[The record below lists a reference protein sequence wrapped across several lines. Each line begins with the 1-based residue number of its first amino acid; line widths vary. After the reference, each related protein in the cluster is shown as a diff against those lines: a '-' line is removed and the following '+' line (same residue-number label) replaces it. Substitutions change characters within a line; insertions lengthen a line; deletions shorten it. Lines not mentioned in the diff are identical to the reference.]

1 MAVNQL
7 KVGAL
12 LSYVVLILNNI
23 VGLAYTPFMLRM
35 MGQSEYGLYSLVAS
49 VIAYLTILDF
59 GFGNAIIRYTSKFR
73 AEGKL
78 DEQFSMFGMFIIL
91 YSIIGIIAFI
101 AGLYLYYNVDSM
113 FGKTMTIEELG
124 KAKIMMLLMVFNIA
138 FTFPLSIF
146 GAIITAYEDFIF
158 QRIIQIV
165 RIILN
170 TSVMI
175 LLLKIGYKAIAIV
188 IVTTAFNLMTLLVN
202 YLYCRYK
209 IKIKIYFHKV
219 DWSFLKE
226 VALYSFYIFLSMIMD
241 RIYWGTGQFILGMY
255 VGTTAIAVF
264 SIAISLQNM
273 YMSFSA
279 SIANVFLPKI
289 TKMITEGQSEKTISD
304 LFIKTGRI
312 QFIIISF
319 VLVGFIIFG
328 QQFVVLWAGKNYI
341 ESYIIA
347 LLFFIPLTVP
357 LVQTVGITILQA
369 RNQMKFRSLLY
380 IWIAFCSLGLQFLLA
395 KKYGGIGVGIGIS
408 FGLLLGQIIIMN
420 IYYYKKQKIDIPHFW
435 KEIGKMSIVPLILG
449 TSVYYLSTF
458 FIINTIMDLFLGILL
473 FSIAYIPLFW
483 MFSMN
488 KFEKDLFGT
497 PVKKLFLRIQN
508 L

>member
-73 AEGKL
+73 AQGKL
-78 DEQFSMFGMFIIL
+78 DEQFSMFGMFIML
-91 YSIIGIIAFI
+91 YSIIGVISFI
-101 AGLYLYYNVDSM
+101 AGLCLYYNVDSM
-113 FGKTMTIEELG
+113 FGKTMTVVELG
-124 KAKIMMLLMVFNIA
+124 KAKVMMLLMVFNIA

-170 TSVMI
+170 TAVMI
-175 LLLKIGYKAIAIV
+175 LLLNIGYKAIAIV
-188 IVTTAFNLMTLLVN
+188 IVTTVFNLMTLLVN
-202 YLYCRYK
+202 YFYCRYK

-219 DWSFLKE
+219 DWSFLRE

-255 VGTTAIAVF
+255 VGTAAIAIF

-319 VLVGFIIFG
+319 VLAGFIIFG
-328 QQFVVLWAGKNYI
+328 QQFVVLWAGKSYSDAYI
-341 ESYIIA
+341 MA
-347 LLFFIPLTVP
+347 LFFFIPLTVP
-357 LVQTVGITILQA
+357 LIQTVGITILQA

-380 IWIAFCSLGLQFLLA
+380 IWIALCSLAVQFLLA
-395 KKYGGIGVGIGIS
+395 KKYGGIGVAIGIAS
-408 FGLLLGQIIIMN
+408 GLFLGQILIMN
-420 IYYYKKQKIDIPHFW
+420 IYYYKKQKIDIPFFW
-435 KEIGKMSIVPLILG
+435 KEIAKMSVVPFILG
-449 TSVYYLSTF
+449 GIVYYLSTF
-458 FIINTIMDLFLGILL
+458 FIIKSITDLFVGIVL
-473 FSIAYIPLFW
+473 FTAVYIPFFW
-483 MFSMN
+483 IFSMN
-488 KFEKDLFGT
+488 KFEKDLFGA
-497 PVKKLFLRIQN
+497 PVKKLFVRK
-508 L
+508 

>member
-23 VGLAYTPFMLRM
+23 VSLAYTPFMLRM

-59 GFGNAIIRYTSKFR
+59 GFGNAIIRYTSQFR
-73 AEGKL
+73 AQGKL

-91 YSIIGIIAFI
+91 YSIIGIIALI
-101 AGLYLYYNVDSM
+101 AGLCLYYNVDAM
-113 FGKTMTIEELG
+113 FSKTMTIEELN
-124 KAKIMMLLMVFNIA
+124 KAKIMMLLMVFNIV

-146 GAIITAYEDFIF
+146 GAIITAYENFIF

-170 TSVMI
+170 TAVMI
-175 LLLKIGYKAIAIV
+175 LLLTIGYKAIALV
-188 IVTTAFNLMTLLVN
+188 VVATVFNLMTLLIN
-202 YLYCRYK
+202 YLYCKYK
-209 IKIKIYFHKV
+209 IKIKIHYKKV

-241 RIYWGTGQFILGMY
+241 RIYWGTGQFILGVY
-255 VGTTAIAVF
+255 VGTAAIAIF
-264 SIAISLQNM
+264 AIAISLQNM
-273 YMSFSA
+273 YMSLSA

-304 LFIKTGRI
+304 LFIKTGRV

-328 QQFVVLWAGKNYI
+328 QQFVVLWAGK
-341 ESYIIA
+341 SYSDSYMIA

-357 LVQTVGITILQA
+357 LIQTVGITILQA

-380 IWIAFCSLGLQFLLA
+380 IGIAFCSLGLQFLLA
-395 KKYGGIGVGIGIS
+395 KKYGGIGVAIGIS
-408 FGLLLGQIIIMN
+408 SGLFLGQIIIMN
-420 IYYYKKQKIDIPHFW
+420 IYYYKKQKIDIPYFW
-435 KEIGKMSIVPLILG
+435 KEIAKMSIVPLVLG
-449 TSVYYLSTF
+449 MSAYYLSTLF
-458 FIINTIMDLFLGILL
+458 VINTIMDLISGIVL
-473 FSIAYIPLFW
+473 FSIVYIPLFW
-483 MFSMN
+483 IFSMN
-488 KFEKDLFGT
+488 KFEKDLFGE
-497 PVKKLFLRIQN
+497 PLKKLFLRR
-508 L
+508 